1 MEKLRRWGI
10 AGHKAET
17 IVQHLVD
24 TRFIDDS
31 RYARA
36 FVSDKYRYARWGRI
50 KIIQALRLKRID
62 RDLID
67 EALAEEIDDETYIA
81 NLCALLRAK
90 CRTIGMAETE
100 PDHIA
105 RQKLIRFAAGRGY
118 EPSLIMEL
126 VRDPDYWMD
135 SDGTD
140 LRTAQCHLSRS
151 L

>member
-1 MEKLRRWGI
+1 MEKLRGWGI

-31 RYARA
+31 
-36 FVSDKYRYARWGRI
+36 RYARWGRI

-140 LRTAQCHLSRS
+140 
-151 L
+151 

>member
-1 MEKLRRWGI
+1 MHNCGCALLRP
-10 AGHKAET
+10 KAVLNSSAWST
-17 IVQHLVD
+17 LGLQ
-24 TRFIDDS
+24 RS
-31 RYARA
+31 
-36 FVSDKYRYARWGRI
+36 
-50 KIIQALRLKRID
+50 ID

-140 LRTAQCHLSRS
+140 
-151 L
+151 

>member
-1 MEKLRRWGI
+1 MEKLRGWGI

-50 KIIQALRLKRID
+50 KIIQA
-62 RDLID
+62 
-67 EALAEEIDDETYIA
+67 YIA

-140 LRTAQCHLSRS
+140 
-151 L
+151 